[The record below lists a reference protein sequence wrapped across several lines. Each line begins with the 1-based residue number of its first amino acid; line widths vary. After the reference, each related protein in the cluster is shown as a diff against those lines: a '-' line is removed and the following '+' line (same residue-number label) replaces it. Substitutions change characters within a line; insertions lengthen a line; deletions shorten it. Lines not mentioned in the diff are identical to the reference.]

1 MALTEQEQRQA
12 ANRPHK
18 RGGSVKGAGNAQQFQ
33 ASQSAAINSRTD
45 GYAALYLAGASEAA
59 KGEVIKAKGAILFT
73 QALDIFER
81 TGGTAA
87 DAAAYLA
94 YLNGQDTEPVIN
106 ATMPTD
112 PTLAKMVCTV
122 AIEKGIAQAAVYG
135 SGMDFLD
142 ARSNTLDLTLPAFLS
157 DDLTSI
163 LEQVSSSPRLMLGG
177 AQ

>member
-12 ANRPHK
+12 AKRPK
-18 RGGSVKGAGNAQQFQ
+18 RGGNVKGGGTAEQVQ
-33 ASQSAAINSRTD
+33 ASQSAAINSQAD

-59 KGEVIKAKGAILFT
+59 KGQIIKAKGAILFN
-73 QALDIFER
+73 QALDMFER

-94 YLNGQDTEPVIN
+94 YLNGHDTEPVIN

-112 PTLAKMVCTV
+112 PTLAAMVCQV
-122 AIEKGIAQAAVYG
+122 AIEKGIAQSAVYG

-142 ARSNTLDLTLPAFLS
+142 ARSNTLDLTLPSFLS
-157 DDLTSI
+157 DDLTDV